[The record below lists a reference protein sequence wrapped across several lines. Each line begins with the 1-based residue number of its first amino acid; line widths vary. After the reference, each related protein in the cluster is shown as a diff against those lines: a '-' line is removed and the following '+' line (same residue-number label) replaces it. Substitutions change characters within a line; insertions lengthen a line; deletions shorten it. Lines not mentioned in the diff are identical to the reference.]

1 MPRST
6 KSKGVNEET
15 SGAIDTLEPEE
26 NTDEMTSATDDA
38 DVELDDELD
47 DPGFEFTDEPAPDDF
62 TPDRKTPGRVR
73 RPSYYDDVLRRDD
86 VFNSG
91 QWRRIPVT
99 GPEHLEAAKRE
110 LNRSKL
116 YLNKIGLEEG
126 LPEIG
131 LDLDERKDALY
142 YRSRTAQKRER
153 KNGTTNGEAIDASD
167 EIGDDEYDES
177 EE

>member
-1 MPRST
+1 MPRAS
-6 KSKGVNEET
+6 KSRRLQDEESGGVAVLDPEET
-15 SGAIDTLEPEE
+15 IT
-26 NTDEMTSATDDA
+26 EMTTTDA
-38 DVELDDELD
+38 DVELDEDLD

-62 TPDRKTPGRVR
+62 TPDRKAPGRVR
-73 RPSYYDDVLRRDD
+73 KPSIFDDVLRRDD

-91 QWRRIPVT
+91 NWRRIPVT
-99 GPEHLEAAKRE
+99 SEEHLEAAKRE

-116 YLNKIGLEEG
+116 YLNKIGLEDG

-153 KNGTTNGEAIDASD
+153 KNGVVSESVVDASED
-167 EIGDDEYDES
+167 GEEYEDTE
-177 EE
+177 

>member
-1 MPRST
+1 MPRAS
-6 KSKGVNEET
+6 KSRGVQE
-15 SGAIDTLEPEE
+15 SAPGGIDTLEPEE
-26 NTDEMTSATDDA
+26 ATEEMTSATDDA
-38 DVELDDELD
+38 ELELDEELD
-47 DPGFEFTDEPAPDDF
+47 DPGFEFTDEPAPEDF

-73 RPSYYDDVLRRDD
+73 RPSYYDDVLRRED

-116 YLNKIGLEEG
+116 FLNKIGLEEG

-153 KNGTTNGEAIDASD
+153 KNGTANGDVVDTA
-167 EIGDDEYDES
+167 DDGEDDYEDNE
-177 EE
+177 

>member
-6 KSKGVNEET
+6 KSRAVQEDA
-15 SGAIDTLEPEE
+15 SGGITTLEPKE
-26 NTDEMTSATDDA
+26 TDNEMTATNTEVD
-38 DVELDDELD
+38 LDEELD

-62 TPDRKTPGRVR
+62 QPDRKTPGRVR

-91 QWRRIPVT
+91 GWRRIPISS
-99 GPEHLEAAKRE
+99 PEHLEAAKRE

-116 YLNKIGLEEG
+116 FLNKIGLEEDPP

-153 KNGTTNGEAIDASD
+153 RNGTTDNGALDTAD
-167 EIGDDEYDES
+167 DGDEYEDEAS
-177 EE
+177 ED